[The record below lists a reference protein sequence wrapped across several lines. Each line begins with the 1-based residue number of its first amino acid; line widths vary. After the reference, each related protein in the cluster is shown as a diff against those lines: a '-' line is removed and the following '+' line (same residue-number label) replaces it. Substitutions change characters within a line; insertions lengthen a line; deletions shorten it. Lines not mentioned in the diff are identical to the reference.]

1 MARTEAE
8 DPVAAI
14 RLLNP
19 ALQPEAATASH
30 ALSLLMLEPQTEAY
44 LRVEAANDDQP
55 APDEPFPYLVPG
67 TRIFINSA
75 VARDLRADVLTAAAV
90 WAASGSTSLSTG
102 AALLRKLLATVKLLD
117 EESFDLFL
125 VVTTASARR
134 GGRPAT
140 WADIVATY
148 DGNADGLQERL
159 GKLVRRKVLADSPDG
174 WTVTP

>member
-1 MARTEAE
+1 MSDTEAD

-19 ALQPEAATASH
+19 ALNPDAPTASH

-44 LRVEAANDDQP
+44 LSIDTDGDATPSA
-55 APDEPFPYLVPG
+55 DEPFPYLVPG

-75 VARDLRADVLTAAAV
+75 VARDLRADALTAAAV

-102 AALLRKLLATVKLLD
+102 AALLRKLLTTVKLLD
-117 EESFDLFL
+117 EQSHDLAL

-140 WADIVATY
+140 WDDIVTAY
-148 DGNADGLQERL
+148 DGNTSELRERL
-159 GKLVRRKVLADSPDG
+159 SKLARRKVLAEHPDG

>member
-14 RLLNP
+14 RLLNS
-19 ALQPEAATASH
+19 ALQPDAATASH

-44 LRVEAANDDQP
+44 LSIEAANDGQS

-102 AALLRKLLATVKLLD
+102 AALLRKLL
-117 EESFDLFL
+117 
-125 VVTTASARR
+125 
-134 GGRPAT
+134 
-140 WADIVATY
+140 
-148 DGNADGLQERL
+148 
-159 GKLVRRKVLADSPDG
+159 
-174 WTVTP
+174 